1 MAVAPPA
8 PSNSLGNA
16 IPLPVSGLA
25 PAGPV
30 RVEVPAAAAPT
41 SPATAGQTARAIV
54 ELGKPGITRLV
65 TITALVGFVLAAV
78 ARPLAAWQQGGWGAI
93 TLTLAACVV
102 GTVLSSGGANAI
114 NQWMERHRDAL
125 MKRTAR
131 RPLPQGRLTAGS
143 ALWAGLA
150 MSIGGIVILAAF
162 CGPAAAAVS
171 LATILVYVLLYTPA
185 KVLTPL
191 NTILGAVPGALP
203 PLIGWCAAQFPVLGW
218 AHSFDALTQPGG
230 WSLFALMFVWQ
241 IPHFLSLA
249 WMYREDYAAGGYRML
264 PVVDADGSLT
274 ARTMLGWAIMLIPA
288 TLLPVL
294 LLRGGAHIGWPYAA
308 VAVLSGLAFIAVVV
322 PFARSR
328 QPLAARRVFLASIMH
343 LPLLMVAL
351 VIEALTRW
359 LLQAAA

>member
-8 PSNSLGNA
+8 PLDTPGNA
-16 IPLPVSGLA
+16 IPIPVSGLA
-25 PAGPV
+25 PAVPV
-30 RVEVPAAAAPT
+30 RVEIPTTSAA
-41 SPATAGQTARAIV
+41 QTARAIV

-78 ARPLAAWQQGGWGAI
+78 ARPLAGLQQGGWRALA
-93 TLTLAACVV
+93 LTLAACVV
-102 GTVLSSGGANAI
+102 GTVLSSAGANAI

-131 RPLPQGRLTAGS
+131 RPIPQGRLTAGG

-150 MSIGGIVILAAF
+150 MSIAGVAILAAL

-191 NTILGAVPGALP
+191 NTILGAIPGALP

-218 AHSFDALTQPGG
+218 AHAFDALLQPGG

-241 IPHFLSLA
+241 IPHFLALA

-288 TLLPVL
+288 TLLPVV
-294 LLRGGAHIGWPYAA
+294 LLRGSASLGWPYAA
-308 VAVLSGLAFIAVVV
+308 VALLSGLAFLAAVIT
-322 PFARSR
+322 FARSR
-328 QPLAARRVFLASIMH
+328 QAIAARRVFLASILH
-343 LPLLMVAL
+343 LPLLMVVL
-351 VIEALTRW
+351 VLEAMTRW
-359 LLQAAA
+359 YLQSAA